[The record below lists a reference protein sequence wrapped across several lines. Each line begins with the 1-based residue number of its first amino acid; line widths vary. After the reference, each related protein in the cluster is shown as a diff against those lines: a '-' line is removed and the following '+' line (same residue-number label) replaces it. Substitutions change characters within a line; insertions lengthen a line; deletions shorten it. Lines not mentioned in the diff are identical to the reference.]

1 MSVTRRFSRRELI
14 AAAVV
19 GPLSVAISDVFADPT
34 GGKTMQDRSKATI
47 ARVWRGRVLRE
58 RADEY
63 QAYWLSQLQPLRDR
77 ALALD
82 LFRED
87 RAAETEFTS
96 ISYWPDEKTMLG
108 FSKSED
114 PTVPH
119 HLPRD
124 REFLIELPERVQVL
138 KVLRGQ

>member
-1 MSVTRRFSRRELI
+1 MKDKSR
-14 AAAVV
+14 AA
-19 GPLSVAISDVFADPT
+19 L
-34 GGKTMQDRSKATI
+34 
-47 ARVWRGRVLRE
+47 ARVWRGRVWRE

-63 QAYWLSQLQPLRDR
+63 QAYWLSQLQPLRER

-87 RAAETEFTS
+87 RPTDTEFTS
-96 ISYWPDEKTMLG
+96 ISYWADEETMLG
-108 FSKSED
+108 FSKGED

-124 REFLIELPERVQVL
+124 REFLIELPERVLLL
-138 KVLRGQ
+138 KVVQG